1 MSNCSVN
8 RELENLDLNLTLVLK
23 YLAAS
28 RYNEQTDRFSS
39 FFTVESFAF
48 INDSRERPMEKVFSH
63 QKLSWRFNM
72 TQTRASKVNSNFA
85 KELTA

>member
-1 MSNCSVN
+1 
-8 RELENLDLNLTLVLK
+8 
-23 YLAAS
+23 
-28 RYNEQTDRFSS
+28 
-39 FFTVESFAF
+39 
-48 INDSRERPMEKVFSH
+48 MEKVFSH